1 MTAMSMTKNLPPK
14 SFEHMLAQVPENMR
28 GQPLTMGQFLRFMDL
43 LVNANKALKKRVAQL
58 EEKVN
63 DQGEGHG

>member
-1 MTAMSMTKNLPPK
+1 MSMTKNLPPK

-43 LVNANKALKKRVAQL
+43 LINANKALKKRVAQL

-63 DQGEGHG
+63 GQGDGHG